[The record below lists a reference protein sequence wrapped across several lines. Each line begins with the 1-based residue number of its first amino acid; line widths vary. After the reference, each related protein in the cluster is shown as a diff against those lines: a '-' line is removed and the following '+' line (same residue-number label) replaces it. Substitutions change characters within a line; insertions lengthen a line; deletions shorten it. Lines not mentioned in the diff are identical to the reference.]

1 MTEQEFDSRVRQM
14 EGKMYRMARSMLR
27 TDHDCADAI
36 QNTVFAAWG
45 GFLPCGRKNGLNP
58 G

>member
-27 TDHDCADAI
+27 SGCVRSSGESDHPLEMTEKKHARRKPG
-36 QNTVFAAWG
+36 FA
-45 GFLPCGRKNGLNP
+45 
-58 G
+58 